1 MANLTKTYID
11 NIKPPEKG
19 QKLIYDDELK
29 GFGVRVTKTAKAYIC
44 QGRVKGRVKRVKIGN
59 HGAWTLDNA
68 RKKARE
74 HLANM
79 ANGIDPNQ
87 EKKVQA
93 VRALTLEEVKEDYIK
108 SRNLKESSI
117 KDYNKHLNG
126 IFKEWKD
133 QPVTVIDREG
143 VKKLFEKASKASKAQ
158 ANQAFRILRSL
169 INYAME
175 NYRPGNRPIIL
186 ENPVKVL
193 SATKRWHSIK
203 PRNSKITTD
212 KIGRAWTCIQQEM
225 SLPVQNHT
233 SRSIID
239 LIAFLLLTGCRIGE
253 ARALKWENVN
263 LKEAYWFI
271 QDPKNNNPATL
282 PLSSQALQVLKERP
296 VINEYVFS
304 RESGKGHVTDVRFT
318 MKKINKAVGIHLTPH
333 DLRRTFQA
341 IAGECGIELY
351 KTKLLMNHK
360 LNQDV
365 TISAYTETS
374 DLQYLKSEIQMIG
387 DWIEKQVPI
396 TANSD
401 NEDLLDILFPEFST

>member
-1 MANLTKTYID
+1 MAKLTKTYID
-11 NIKPPEKG
+11 NIKPPDKG

-29 GFGVRVTKTAKAYIC
+29 GFGIRVTKTAKVYIC

-74 HLANM
+74 YLVNM

-133 QPVTVIDREG
+133 QPITVIDREG

-175 NYRPGNRPIIL
+175 NYRPGNKPIIL

-212 KIGRAWTCIQQEM
+212 KIGRAWNCIQQEM

-233 SRSIID
+233 SKSIID

-263 LKEAYWFI
+263 LQEAYWFI
-271 QDPKNNNPATL
+271 HDPKNNNPVTL
-282 PLSSQALQVLKERP
+282 PLSSQSLQVLKERP

-304 RESGKGHVTDVRFT
+304 RESGKGHVSDVRFT
-318 MKKINKAVGIHLTPH
+318 MKKINQTIGIHLTPH
-333 DLRRTFQA
+333 DLRRTFRA
-341 IAGECGIELY
+341 IAGECGIELW

-374 DLQYLKSEIQMIG
+374 DLRYLKKEIQMIG
-387 DWIEKQVPI
+387 DWIEKQAPF
-396 TANSD
+396 TENSN
-401 NEDLLDILFPEFST
+401 NENLMDILFPEFST

>member
-1 MANLTKTYID
+1 MAKLTKTYID

-29 GFGVRVTKTAKAYIC
+29 GFGLRVTKTAKVYIC

-74 HLANM
+74 YLVNM

-93 VRALTLEEVKEDYIK
+93 VRALTLEEVKEDYFK

-133 QPVTVIDREG
+133 QPITVIDREG

-175 NYRPGNRPIIL
+175 NYRPGNNPIIL

-193 SATKRWHSIK
+193 SATKRWHNIK

-212 KIGRAWTCIQQEM
+212 KIGKAWSCIQQEM
-225 SLPVQNHT
+225 SLSAQNHA

-253 ARALKWENVN
+253 ARALMWENVN

-271 QDPKNNNPATL
+271 HDPKNNNPVIL
-282 PLSSQALQVLKERP
+282 PLSSQALQVLEERP
-296 VINEYVFS
+296 VINKYVFS
-304 RESGKGHVTDVRFT
+304 RKSDKGHVSDVRFT
-318 MKKINKAVGIHLTPH
+318 MNKINKAVGIHLTPH
-333 DLRRTFQA
+333 DLRRTFRA
-341 IAGECGIELY
+341 IAGECSIELY

-365 TISAYTETS
+365 TISAYTDTS
-374 DLQYLKSEIQMIG
+374 DLRYLKSEIQMIG
-387 DWIEKQVPI
+387 DWIEKQAPI
-396 TANSD
+396 TENSD
-401 NEDLLDILFPEFST
+401 SEDLLDILFPEFS